1 MASQYLRKHPGLSQ
15 AALEHC
21 ARPSASSPCLPGYRP
36 SCRKPE
42 THADVT
48 GGFWYHS
55 LWRQS
60 NYQQQARQHEG
71 QLWTDSLMHPHS
83 SPELWE
89 QPAGSSGF
97 FQRGQRGQGGRPGLH
112 QTCQCLPDCLSLL
125 ERTGA
130 QAPCPQR
137 NLGRHGPR
145 CQSCRGKAQK
155 VSRFKQP
162 FDLVPSHHL
171 TGFYKN
177 SKGTNERKHL
187 QVSSKR

>member
-71 QLWTDSLMHPHS
+71 RLWTDSLMHPHS

-89 QPAGSSGF
+89 PPAGSSGF
-97 FQRGQRGQGGRPGLH
+97 FSEG
-112 QTCQCLPDCLSLL
+112 T
-125 ERTGA
+125 ERTGRA
-130 QAPCPQR
+130 ARTPPDLPVPPGPPVTTGEGWGSGPLSTKEFGPTWAKMPELQR
-137 NLGRHGPR
+137 EGTESFKIQTALRFGPI
-145 CQSCRGKAQK
+145 S
-155 VSRFKQP
+155 SFDRF
-162 FDLVPSHHL
+162 L
-171 TGFYKN
+171 
-177 SKGTNERKHL
+177 
-187 QVSSKR
+187 